1 MTTELPIS
9 STPTSCRCG
18 EEHGGDPV
26 LDARTIPHAIRHAA
40 VFGALD
46 SIKPG
51 RAMEL
56 IAHHDPLPL
65 LAQIEKRYDS
75 GFEVSYVERGPEQ
88 WRLRLQR
95 R

>member
-1 MTTELPIS
+1 
-9 STPTSCRCG
+9 
-18 EEHGGDPV
+18 
-26 LDARTIPHAIRHAA
+26 
-40 VFGALD
+40 
-46 SIKPG
+46 
-51 RAMEL
+51 MEL